1 MKIVLAFY
9 GTRGDVEPGIAIG
22 RELMRRG
29 HDVLVAVPP
38 DLIGSAE
45 SIGLAAVAYGPDTQV
60 WLEDTRDF
68 WGYFFRNFWKV
79 RDVRRYLRDS
89 REPGIRAWTEMSRT
103 LASVAGGA
111 DLLVTGVSYEELVF
125 DVAESCS
132 VPLAT
137 VFWFPMRVNG
147 KLLPNLPGPALR
159 AAMKVYEW
167 VVWRSVKKSVGTA
180 RRELGLPPA
189 TGPVPGRIAELGLL
203 EIQAYDDVL
212 FPGLADE
219 WAPWDGQRPFV
230 GTLTLELATEADE
243 DVMAW
248 IDAGTPPV
256 CFGFGSIPVESPADM
271 IAMIAGACAQVGE
284 RALVCAGWT
293 DFSNVPEFD
302 HVKVVGAVNYAT
314 IFPSCRAVVH
324 HGGAGTTAA
333 GLRAGVPTL
342 VLWMADVQVIWGA
355 AVKGLKVGTSRRF
368 SSATE
373 KTLVADLRTILAPEY
388 QSRARQLAMAMTRPA
403 DSVASAADLLEDFAR
418 RRQVGGPDDP
428 IRENAAN

>member
-9 GTRGDVEPGIAIG
+9 GTRGDVEPGIAVG

-29 HDVLVAVPP
+29 HDVQVAIPP
-38 DLIGSAE
+38 DSIGSAE
-45 SIGLAAVAYGPDTQV
+45 SVGLAAVAYGPDTRT

-68 WGYFFRNFWKV
+68 WGYFFRNFWRV
-79 RDVRRYLRDS
+79 RDVQKYLRES

-125 DVAESCS
+125 DVAEYCR

-147 KLLPNLPGPALR
+147 KIVPNLPGPVLR
-159 AAMKVYEW
+159 AAMTVYEW
-167 VVWRSVKKSVGTA
+167 VVWLSVKKVVGLA

-189 TGPVPGRIAELGLL
+189 KGPVPERIAELESL
-203 EIQAYDDVL
+203 EIQAYDDAL

-219 WAPWDGQRPFV
+219 WTRWGGQRPFV
-230 GTLTLELATEADE
+230 GTLTLELATEEDE
-243 DVMAW
+243 DVMSW
-248 IDAGTPPV
+248 IAAGTPPI

-271 IAMIAGACAQVGE
+271 IRMIAGACAQVGE

-293 DFSNVPEFD
+293 DFSDVPEFD

-314 IFPSCRAVVH
+314 IFPACRAVVH

-333 GLRAGVPTL
+333 GLRAGVPTV

-368 SSATE
+368 AAATE
-373 KTLVADLRTILAPEY
+373 KTLVADLRTVLAPDY
-388 QSRARQLAMAMTRPA
+388 LARARELAGRMTRPA
-403 DSVASAADLLEDFAR
+403 DSVTKAADHLEDFAR
-418 RRQVGGPDDP
+418 REQAD
-428 IRENAAN
+428 